1 MNSDGYKDLLM
12 ISSEDEIYRFQKGMR
27 KYGY

>member
-1 MNSDGYKDLLM
+1 MNSDGYKELLM
-12 ISSEDEIYRFQKGMR
+12 IPSEDEIYRFQKGMR

>member
-12 ISSEDEIYRFQKGMR
+12 ISSEDEIYRFQKVMR